1 MTQNLS
7 VIIENNK
14 QNILNI
20 HRNQNEWQSINKTRT
35 STIPRD
41 HNRSIPS
48 ANRFCGMSTGKDVTN
63 NDDDEATET
72 RYQRNATNNLSTIKN
87 SAVIKKNANK
97 GQVFINER
105 HCNDLPLKNVDTQ
118 LKIPFQRYSEAP
130 NTERKVLILSAS
142 ITKPINM
149 VKFNEQLE
157 NGSAVKRAYGGATTT
172 RLKHYIKGDLVVDKP
187 DTVIITGGTNNF
199 TKTFQ
204 SVEEIAGEILEIV
217 KTCRN
222 AGVKNI
228 LVSSITCRPK
238 FQCKVDGVNRLLQEN
253 AVYYKY
259 DFIDNECIRE
269 INLKGG

>member
-1 MTQNLS
+1 
-7 VIIENNK
+7 
-14 QNILNI
+14 
-20 HRNQNEWQSINKTRT
+20 
-35 STIPRD
+35 
-41 HNRSIPS
+41 
-48 ANRFCGMSTGKDVTN
+48 MSTGEDVIN

-72 RYQRNATNNLSTIKN
+72 RYQRNATNNLSTIKK

-97 GQVFINER
+97 GQVLINER
-105 HCNDLPLKNVDTQ
+105 HCNDLPIRNVDTQ
-118 LKIPFQRYSEAP
+118 LKIPCQRYSEAP

-157 NGSAVKRAYGGATTT
+157 NGYAVKRAYGGATTT
-172 RLKHYIKGDLVVDKP
+172 RLNHYIKGDLAVDKP
-187 DTVIITGGTNNF
+187 DTVIINGGTNNF
-199 TKTFQ
+199 TKTFI
-204 SVEEIAGEILEIV
+204 SVEEIAEEILEIV
-217 KTCRN
+217 ETCRN

-269 INLKGG
+269 IYLKGGGGGGSTSFKQGGCSNFG